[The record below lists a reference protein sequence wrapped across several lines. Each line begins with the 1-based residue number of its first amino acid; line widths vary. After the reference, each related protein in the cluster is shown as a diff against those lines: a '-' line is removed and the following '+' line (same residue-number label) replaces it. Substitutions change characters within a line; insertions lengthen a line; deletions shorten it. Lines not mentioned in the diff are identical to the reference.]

1 MPSLPDDDG
10 VAARSAVT
18 TSAGRLL
25 SSRSIRCGG
34 MVQIAYSA
42 VTDSSRPSARYSTVT
57 PSGVFFIDVTSAP

>member
-10 VAARSAVT
+10 FAARSAVMI
-18 TSAGRLL
+18 SDGRLL

-42 VTDSSRPSARYSTVT
+42 VTDLRCPPTLYSTVT
-57 PSGVFFIDVTSAP
+57 PAGAFFIDVTSAP